1 MSPNSSKAVSLQTL
15 SQASLVFLAA
25 IAGTVALS
33 LAKNVL
39 LPLVFALFLF
49 VLILPFVNFMT
60 RKWKMPKIVALAVAG
75 VVYGLFGFVGVSFSV
90 ASVRSFAKD
99 WGTYSQRF
107 IEASQELQALALSLG
122 FDFVNTDWMQ
132 YLSGS
137 KVWDVGRLLTGNII
151 DWVSLWGLVSI
162 YLLFLFMGQTRAQK
176 IPDLIH
182 KIQKSLTKYV
192 WVKGGLALLTSV
204 LVGIVL
210 WSVGAELVF
219 LFALLAF
226 ILNFIPSLGSIVAT
240 ILPLP
245 VLWLQFGFGGEFV
258 VALSLMIAIQVSI
271 GNVLEPKLMGQSLN
285 IHPVTVMFFLVFWG
299 FIWGVSGA
307 FLSVP
312 LTVILQAILSKI
324 EAVRP
329 IAALM
334 AGSISDFSSENSA

>member
-1 MSPNSSKAVSLQTL
+1 MSPNSSKALSLQTL
-15 SQASLVFLAA
+15 SQASIVFLAA
-25 IAGTVALS
+25 IAGTIALS

-49 VLILPFVNFMT
+49 VLILPFVNFLT
-60 RKWKMPKIVALAVAG
+60 RKWKIPKILALAAAG
-75 VVYGLFGFVGVSFSV
+75 IMYGLFAFIGVSFSV
-90 ASVRSFAKD
+90 ASVRSFVEE
-99 WGTYSQRF
+99 WGVYSNRF
-107 IEASQELQALALSLG
+107 VEATQEIEALALSFG
-122 FDFVNTDWMQ
+122 FDFVNTDWMT
-132 YLSGS
+132 YVSGS
-137 KVWDVGRLLTGNII
+137 KVWDVGRLLTGNIL

-162 YLLFLFMGQTRAQK
+162 YLLFLFVGQTRAQK
-176 IPDLIH
+176 IPELVH
-182 KIQKSLTKYV
+182 QIQSSLTKYV
-192 WVKGGLALLTSV
+192 LVKGGMALVTSV

-210 WSVGAELVF
+210 WAVGAELVF

-226 ILNFIPSLGSIVAT
+226 VLNFIPSLGSIVAT

-258 VALSLMIAIQVSI
+258 AALSLMIAIQVSI

-299 FIWGVSGA
+299 FVWGVAGA

-312 LTVILQAILSKI
+312 LTVILHAVLTRI

-334 AGSISDFSSENSA
+334 AGDLSEG